1 MKNSK
6 LLIMFFAL
14 AVVFTTS
21 SCKKEGCTDETATNY
36 NEDAKK
42 DDGSCLYPTPLEG
55 VGDVEIK
62 LSHVWA
68 MSEAPFVMNSV
79 LVHPMN
85 GDSLTFTTFKYYI
98 SNFKLKNSDGN
109 WWSHPESYFLVD
121 LSNSASTTLTLTDVP
136 EGSYTEMSYV
146 LGVDSTRNVSGAQSG
161 ALSTANGMFW
171 SWSTGYIMLKAEGT
185 SPDSGT
191 GSFSFHLGGFSGSNN
206 IVTSKTASFGSET
219 LNVTEDKNVQVNLK
233 LNPARLFHT
242 IGSVSG
248 TNTIHMP
255 GTDAKTMA
263 TDFYGNASFT
273 SIVN

>member
-1 MKNSK
+1 MKKST
-6 LLIMFFAL
+6 LFMMFIAGSL
-14 AVVFTTS
+14 AMTAT

-36 NEDAKK
+36 NEEAKK
-42 DDGSCLYPTPLEG
+42 DDGSCVYPDPLDG

-62 LSHVWA
+62 LSHVWG
-68 MSEAPFVMNSV
+68 MSEAPFVMNTI
-79 LVHPMN
+79 LVHPMT
-85 GDSLTFTTFKYYI
+85 GDSLTFTTFKYYV

-109 WWSHPESYFLVD
+109 WWTHPESYFLVD
-121 LSNSASTTLTLTDVP
+121 LTDAASTTLTLTDVP

-185 SPDSGT
+185 SPDAGA
-191 GSFSFHLGGFSGSNN
+191 GSFSYHLGGFSGANN
-206 IVTSKTASFGSET
+206 IVTSKTASFGTET
-219 LNVTEDKNVQVNLK
+219 LNVTSTKNVQVNLK

-248 TNTIHMP
+248 TSSIHMP

-263 TDFYGNASFT
+263 TDFYSNASFT